1 MGNNIP
7 RSLNNSTLVKNQWR
21 PLEWKDQ
28 TRYELIETIREYKPL
43 DQVGV
48 QQARILLLGHTNVGK
63 SSFFNTINSIFRNH
77 VTAQAVVGSPDDQRT
92 VTTKMRS
99 YQVRDGREGKVLN
112 FEIVDTMGVE
122 GNNGEGFD
130 PAELPYIL
138 DGHVPDN
145 HQFDSKGNISAD
157 MHGFKKSP
165 GLKEKIH
172 CCVFVLDATRIENMD
187 EGLKRKLSEMRK
199 KITSR
204 GIPLLV
210 LVSKIDQVCS
220 HTLRDIALV
229 YRSAKVQQL
238 IAQASLKIGIPV
250 CHILPIK
257 NYTHEIEL
265 DTCVDILSL
274 SALQQMLRFTDN
286 YFDESLV
293 TLGKGYVQPSQSSN
307 DAWTKSATRNP
318 TPSPKLNGGAV
329 IRPDSEIKMAWV
341 NGNNLTVPSQENEK
355 VPINAEKD
363 LPNQVVDIEV
373 EKENTDK
380 SKTVKIADIP
390 PVSADNTS

>member
-1 MGNNIP
+1 
-7 RSLNNSTLVKNQWR
+7 
-21 PLEWKDQ
+21 
-28 TRYELIETIREYKPL
+28 
-43 DQVGV
+43 
-48 QQARILLLGHTNVGK
+48 
-63 SSFFNTINSIFRNH
+63 
-77 VTAQAVVGSPDDQRT
+77 
-92 VTTKMRS
+92 
-99 YQVRDGREGKVLN
+99 
-112 FEIVDTMGVE
+112 
-122 GNNGEGFD
+122 
-130 PAELPYIL
+130 
-138 DGHVPDN
+138 
-145 HQFDSKGNISAD
+145 
-157 MHGFKKSP
+157 
-165 GLKEKIH
+165 
-172 CCVFVLDATRIENMD
+172 MD

-293 TLGKGYVQPSQSSN
+293 TLGKGYVQPPTLST

-318 TPSPKLNGGAV
+318 TPSPKMNSSRPASEMKLAWANGGNALAPPQPH
-329 IRPDSEIKMAWV
+329 ISDKMMT
-341 NGNNLTVPSQENEK
+341 NGG
-355 VPINAEKD
+355 
-363 LPNQVVDIEV
+363 
-373 EKENTDK
+373 
-380 SKTVKIADIP
+380 
-390 PVSADNTS
+390 